1 MPSQTL
7 SDKVLSRIYG
17 KKRGWVFTPVHFL
30 DLGDDVGVRKA
41 LQGLCDRGVI
51 HRIARGLYTYPRT
64 HPELG
69 TLSPA
74 PDQIA
79 MALAGKDDLRIQPS
93 GAYAANI
100 LGLSE
105 QVPAKIV
112 FLTDGTNRKIIVG
125 RQEIILKQTTPKN
138 MATAGRTS
146 GLVIQALRY
155 LGKKHVD
162 EATVDTLA
170 QRLSPD
176 DRRQLIKDIRHAPA
190 WIGEIFRRLAER
202 DD

>member
-1 MPSQTL
+1 MSPQTL

-30 DLGDDVGVRKA
+30 DLGSDSSVRKT

-51 HRIARGLYTYPRT
+51 NRIARGLYTYPRI
-64 HPELG
+64 HPQLG
-69 TLSPA
+69 MLTPA

-79 MALAGKDDLRIQPS
+79 LALAGKDDLRIQPS

-100 LGLSE
+100 LGLSA
-105 QVPAKIV
+105 QVPARIV
-112 FLTDGTNRKIIVG
+112 FLTDGTNRKIKVG
-125 RQEIILKQTTPKN
+125 RQEIILKRTTAKN

-146 GLVIQALRY
+146 GLVIQALRH
-155 LGKKHVD
+155 LGKEHVD
-162 EATVDTLA
+162 DKTVEILA
-170 QRLSPD
+170 GRLSPE